1 MININSL
8 SKEYVMGDNKLLA
21 LDNIDLSINEGDFVS
36 IMGSSGSGKSTLM
49 NIIGCLDVPSSGEYH
64 FRNNNVSTLNSNK
77 LAELR
82 NKDIGFVFQN
92 FNLLPRLNA
101 QENVV
106 LPLLYSGKNLKER
119 NQLAIEALESVGLKD
134 RVHHRPNQLSGGQQ
148 QRVSIARA
156 IAGSPKLILADE
168 PTGALD
174 SKTGLEI
181 MKILNDL
188 NAKGITIVLVTHED
202 DIANYGSRIIKM
214 KDGKILEDKK
224 MSITDLISL
233 TKSLRSNI
241 LRSILTSLGII
252 IGVSSVITM
261 ISIGSGA
268 RIEVEQQIER
278 FGSNNLI
285 VRSQSS
291 SNRGVSM
298 GANSVNTLTL
308 KDMEALKEELPA
320 IKAIA
325 PRVSLSTQIVANG
338 NNWLATVTGTTNDYF
353 DLGNWKFENGRSFEE
368 EELNSGSRVAIIG
381 KTVQKNL
388 FDTDSPIDE
397 VIRINKVPLLS

>member
-21 LDNIDLSINEGDFVS
+21 LDNVDLSINEGDFVS

-49 NIIGCLDVPSSGEYH
+49 NIIGCLDVPSSGNYL
-64 FRNNNVSTLNSNK
+64 FRDNDISTLNSNK

-101 QENVV
+101 LENVV
-106 LPLLYSGKNLKER
+106 LPLLYSGLNLKER
-119 NQLAIEALESVGLKD
+119 NRLALEALENVGLKE
-134 RVHHRPNQLSGGQQ
+134 RVKHKPNQLSGGQQ

-188 NAKGITIVLVTHED
+188 NSQGITIVLVTHED

-214 KDGKILEDKK
+214 KDGKILED
-224 MSITDLISL
+224 
-233 TKSLRSNI
+233 R
-241 LRSILTSLGII
+241 
-252 IGVSSVITM
+252 
-261 ISIGSGA
+261 
-268 RIEVEQQIER
+268 
-278 FGSNNLI
+278 
-285 VRSQSS
+285 
-291 SNRGVSM
+291 
-298 GANSVNTLTL
+298 
-308 KDMEALKEELPA
+308 
-320 IKAIA
+320 
-325 PRVSLSTQIVANG
+325 
-338 NNWLATVTGTTNDYF
+338 
-353 DLGNWKFENGRSFEE
+353 
-368 EELNSGSRVAIIG
+368 
-381 KTVQKNL
+381 KNV
-388 FDTDSPIDE
+388 D
-397 VIRINKVPLLS
+397 N

>member
-1 MININSL
+1 M
-8 SKEYVMGDNKLLA
+8 
-21 LDNIDLSINEGDFVS
+21 
-36 IMGSSGSGKSTLM
+36 
-49 NIIGCLDVPSSGEYH
+49 
-64 FRNNNVSTLNSNK
+64 NSNK

-101 QENVV
+101 TENVV

-119 NQLAIEALESVGLKD
+119 NKLALEALGSVGLKD

-214 KDGKILEDKK
+214 KDGRILEDRK
-224 MSITDLISL
+224 
-233 TKSLRSNI
+233 N
-241 LRSILTSLGII
+241 
-252 IGVSSVITM
+252 V
-261 ISIGSGA
+261 
-268 RIEVEQQIER
+268 
-278 FGSNNLI
+278 NN
-285 VRSQSS
+285 
-291 SNRGVSM
+291 
-298 GANSVNTLTL
+298 
-308 KDMEALKEELPA
+308 
-320 IKAIA
+320 
-325 PRVSLSTQIVANG
+325 
-338 NNWLATVTGTTNDYF
+338 
-353 DLGNWKFENGRSFEE
+353 
-368 EELNSGSRVAIIG
+368 
-381 KTVQKNL
+381 
-388 FDTDSPIDE
+388 
-397 VIRINKVPLLS
+397 

>member
-21 LDNIDLSINEGDFVS
+21 LDKVDLSINEGDFVS

-49 NIIGCLDVPSSGEYH
+49 NIIGCLDVPSSGNYL
-64 FRNNNVSTLNSNK
+64 FRDNDISTLNSNK

-101 QENVV
+101 LENVV
-106 LPLLYSGKNLKER
+106 LPLLYSGLNLKER
-119 NQLAIEALESVGLKD
+119 NRLALEALESVGLKE
-134 RVHHRPNQLSGGQQ
+134 RVKHKPNQLSGGQQ

-188 NAKGITIVLVTHED
+188 NSKGITIVLVTHED

-214 KDGKILEDKK
+214 KDGKILED
-224 MSITDLISL
+224 
-233 TKSLRSNI
+233 R
-241 LRSILTSLGII
+241 
-252 IGVSSVITM
+252 
-261 ISIGSGA
+261 
-268 RIEVEQQIER
+268 
-278 FGSNNLI
+278 
-285 VRSQSS
+285 
-291 SNRGVSM
+291 
-298 GANSVNTLTL
+298 
-308 KDMEALKEELPA
+308 
-320 IKAIA
+320 
-325 PRVSLSTQIVANG
+325 
-338 NNWLATVTGTTNDYF
+338 
-353 DLGNWKFENGRSFEE
+353 
-368 EELNSGSRVAIIG
+368 
-381 KTVQKNL
+381 KNV
-388 FDTDSPIDE
+388 D
-397 VIRINKVPLLS
+397 N

>member
-64 FRNNNVSTLNSNK
+64 FRDKDVSTLNSNK

-119 NQLAIEALESVGLKD
+119 NELAIEALESVGLKD

-214 KDGKILEDKK
+214 KDGKILEDRK
-224 MSITDLISL
+224 
-233 TKSLRSNI
+233 N
-241 LRSILTSLGII
+241 
-252 IGVSSVITM
+252 V
-261 ISIGSGA
+261 
-268 RIEVEQQIER
+268 
-278 FGSNNLI
+278 NN
-285 VRSQSS
+285 
-291 SNRGVSM
+291 
-298 GANSVNTLTL
+298 
-308 KDMEALKEELPA
+308 
-320 IKAIA
+320 
-325 PRVSLSTQIVANG
+325 
-338 NNWLATVTGTTNDYF
+338 
-353 DLGNWKFENGRSFEE
+353 
-368 EELNSGSRVAIIG
+368 
-381 KTVQKNL
+381 
-388 FDTDSPIDE
+388 
-397 VIRINKVPLLS
+397 

>member
-1 MININSL
+1 
-8 SKEYVMGDNKLLA
+8 MGDNKLLA
-21 LDNIDLSINEGDFVS
+21 LNNIDLSINEGDFVS

-64 FRNNNVSTLNSNK
+64 FRNKNVSTLNSNK

-101 QENVV
+101 VENVV
-106 LPLLYSGKNLKER
+106 LPLLYSGKDSKER
-119 NQLAIEALESVGLKD
+119 NKLALDALEGVGLKD

-202 DIANYGSRIIKM
+202 DIAKYGSRIIKM
-214 KDGKILEDKK
+214 KDGKILED
-224 MSITDLISL
+224 SQ
-233 TKSLRSNI
+233 N
-241 LRSILTSLGII
+241 
-252 IGVSSVITM
+252 V
-261 ISIGSGA
+261 
-268 RIEVEQQIER
+268 
-278 FGSNNLI
+278 NN
-285 VRSQSS
+285 
-291 SNRGVSM
+291 
-298 GANSVNTLTL
+298 
-308 KDMEALKEELPA
+308 
-320 IKAIA
+320 
-325 PRVSLSTQIVANG
+325 
-338 NNWLATVTGTTNDYF
+338 
-353 DLGNWKFENGRSFEE
+353 
-368 EELNSGSRVAIIG
+368 
-381 KTVQKNL
+381 
-388 FDTDSPIDE
+388 
-397 VIRINKVPLLS
+397 